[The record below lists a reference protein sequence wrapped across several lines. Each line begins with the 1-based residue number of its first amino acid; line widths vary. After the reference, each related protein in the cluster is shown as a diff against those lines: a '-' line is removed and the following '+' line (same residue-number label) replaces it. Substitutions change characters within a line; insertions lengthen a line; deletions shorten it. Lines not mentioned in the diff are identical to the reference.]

1 MLRHLPYYRLPKKRY
16 IRNHTNSV
24 IDFLRGF
31 FSLPAGCFGT
41 HHVGGLLQ
49 VRDRR
54 TEARAAHHSRP
65 LSPVVSLGA
74 IAVLIYLLRDEE
86 TDNLALTV
94 DVTGADISPVTPLTD
109 WIFVEAI
116 DTLRFAPLGHR

>member
-16 IRNHTNSV
+16 VRNHTKSV

-41 HHVGGLLQ
+41 HHVAGLRQ
-49 VRDRR
+49 VRDER

-65 LSPVVSLGA
+65 LSPFVSLGA
-74 IAVLIYLLRDEE
+74 IAVLIYLFRFEE

-94 DVTGADISPVTPLTD
+94 DVTGANISPRHAVDRLVFRGGDRHT
-109 WIFVEAI
+109 EA
-116 DTLRFAPLGHR
+116 RPLGHR